1 MKKQIVLPALLL
13 LFATQMEA
21 QKKWSETS
29 KGSFNRIENKGGQT
43 LGKIIPK
50 LL

>member
-13 LFATQMEA
+13 LFVTQMEA

-29 KGSFNRIENKGGQT
+29 KGGFNRIENTGGQT
-43 LGKIIPK
+43 LGYSQKS
-50 LL
+50 